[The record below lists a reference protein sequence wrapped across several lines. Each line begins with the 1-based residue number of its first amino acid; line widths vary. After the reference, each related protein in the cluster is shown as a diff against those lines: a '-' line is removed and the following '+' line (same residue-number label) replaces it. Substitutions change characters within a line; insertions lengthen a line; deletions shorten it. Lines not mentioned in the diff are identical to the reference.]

1 MLIIFIVLIIVFSVI
16 KFFCSETGFKFLNWL
31 DEKSLERDLAKIDPL
46 LVEERKA
53 RRKSIERLKK
63 EPAILNAYAEYR
75 GNLRRKEKPVPL
87 DDFINAYLDSFAGIG
102 NVKLNLDEDGEI
114 ISVILEG
121 YGEVPLDLIK
131 ETEPRAYKQ
140 IMDTYEKF
148 KRENNL
154 GVRR

>member
-1 MLIIFIVLIIVFSVI
+1 M
-16 KFFCSETGFKFLNWL
+16 
-31 DEKSLERDLAKIDPL
+31 
-46 LVEERKA
+46 
-53 RRKSIERLKK
+53 
-63 EPAILNAYAEYR
+63 NAYAEYR